1 MFFPSRTAL
10 TAIILIASAAVAH
23 AQTQEQ
29 DHTAHHP
36 AEQAAQPAEP
46 TPPAPP
52 GIPKP
57 GMPMPGM
64 TEQGPAGGMPMVGN
78 MRPMMEMMR
87 MMQASMGPGGGPG
100 GMMPFAHIEGQIAF
114 YKAELKITDAQLPQW
129 NAFAEALRAGAK
141 AMQAAHAQAT
151 QGGGEASAV
160 AQMDRRIQMLSAALD
175 AMKQADAAAKPLYE
189 VLSEE
194 QKKAADELMAE
205 HLRRM

>member
-1 MFFPSRTAL
+1 MPM
-10 TAIILIASAAVAH
+10 
-23 AQTQEQ
+23 Q
-29 DHTAHHP
+29 
-36 AEQAAQPAEP
+36 
-46 TPPAPP
+46 
-52 GIPKP
+52 

-64 TEQGPAGGMPMVGN
+64 TEQGPAAGMPMGGN

-87 MMQASMGPGGGPG
+87 MMREACMGSAGGPGGGPG
-100 GMMPFAHIEGQIAF
+100 RMMPFAHIEGQIAF
-114 YKAELKITDAQLPQW
+114 YKAELKITDAQLAQW